1 MIKNGV
7 SIGRWRGHRHDPQ
20 PPEHLEIAD
29 ADTVGWGRRDGRARL
44 RPQIGV
50 EEACD
55 DPRKH
60 PRLRFQGSPNPNPQR
75 SEPEPSTLRIPP
87 LFGSQGCGKTALL
100 NSFVQGNR
108 DVSSFSAPHGE
119 ASHVVVESVQV
130 EDGDLGPNEG
140 HEYHIMT

>member
-1 MIKNGV
+1 MVVHDSDLKSESRKPAMILE
-7 SIGRWRGHRHDPQ
+7 SI
-20 PPEHLEIAD
+20 L
-29 ADTVGWGRRDGRARL
+29 V
-44 RPQIGV
+44 
-50 EEACD
+50 
-55 DPRKH
+55 
-60 PRLRFQGSPNPNPQR
+60 FGSKALPTRTLNAHQNPNPC
-75 SEPEPSTLRIPP
+75 
-87 LFGSQGCGKTALL
+87 FQGCGKTALL